1 MLSLVSERMKFDPLH
16 IYVKIGFANE
26 DRCKSERN
34 KYMDS
39 VCKHSQRTKRAATS
53 TRQVCSNDIENP
65 RHVVDRAEL
74 DKTGFRSANYAKQL
88 THDTYDRHAEQQGGT
103 SSSSDNDRSPRLVQR
118 LWPGG
123 KVLYTIDQAM
133 SKITQGTNY
142 ILIQISLK

>member
-1 MLSLVSERMKFDPLH
+1 
-16 IYVKIGFANE
+16 
-26 DRCKSERN
+26 
-34 KYMDS
+34 MDS

-88 THDTYDRHAEQQGGT
+88 THDTYDRHTGQQSGSS
-103 SSSSDNDRSPRLVQR
+103 SSSSDDDRSPRLVQR

-133 SKITQGTNY
+133 SKITQGSIY
-142 ILIQISLK
+142 ILIQCSLK

>member
-1 MLSLVSERMKFDPLH
+1 MLSLVSERMKFDPLY
-16 IYVKIGFANE
+16 IYVKIGCANE
-26 DRCKSERN
+26 DGCKSERN

-39 VCKHSQRTKRAATS
+39 VCKHSQRAKRAATS
-53 TRQVCSNDIENP
+53 ARQVCSNDIENP

-123 KVLYTIDQAM
+123 KVLYIIDQAM

-142 ILIQISLK
+142 ILIQIS